1 MLLRVGEV
9 AERMRVRPATV
20 YKWLRLG
27 WLGSVRF
34 GRIVRVPADGLEA
47 FIAAGGSQ
55 RPAGGDS
62 EGRAARA

>member
-1 MLLRVGEV
+1 MLLTVAEV

-34 GRIVRVPADGLEA
+34 GRVVRVPAEGLEA
-47 FIAAGGSQ
+47 LIAAGGWK
-55 RPAGGDS
+55 RPAG
-62 EGRAARA
+62 EEHAA

>member
-1 MLLRVGEV
+1 M

-34 GRIVRVPADGLEA
+34 GRVVRVPAGALEA
-47 FIAAGGSQ
+47 FIAAGGWK
-55 RPAGGDS
+55 RPAG
-62 EGRAARA
+62 EEQAA